1 VLRAERCQVTGQGQ
15 PLNQRARR
23 LPGGSCSCHRQQFT
37 LKRPPVVIESP
48 CAIADIDMAD
58 HRLPGLL
65 EPDWREPRRR
75 VPLQERP
82 RQDVARARSKE
93 RLIAT
98 PPRQQLISPLRG
110 GPPVTRR
117 RYVSH
122 ENYITT
128 PDRQLTQLVRS
139 RSLDGVAGIALG
151 SFHGFAGLKDRG
163 WTILDVLHDRL
174 GGLGVPV
181 LGGLFC
187 GHDLAGA
194 DGRPDQ
200 SAIAIGAMAVLDADR
215 GRLTLEPCVQ

>member
-1 VLRAERCQVTGQGQ
+1 MKASALGVRWLETRNVGKSTRPRVEGVLRWQPAVVPRAERRQLTGQGQ

-23 LPGGSCSCHRQQFT
+23 LPGGSCSCHRQQLI
-37 LKRPPVVIESP
+37 LKRPPVVVESP
-48 CAIADIDMAD
+48 PAIADIDMAH

-75 VPLQERP
+75 IPLQERP

-98 PPRQQLISPLRG
+98 LPRQQLISPLRG

-128 PDRQLTQLVRS
+128 PAARTYLHLALWRHCRVP
-139 RSLDGVAGIALG
+139 GI
-151 SFHGFAGLKDRG
+151 HG
-163 WTILDVLHDRL
+163 
-174 GGLGVPV
+174 
-181 LGGLFC
+181 C
-187 GHDLAGA
+187 LAGPT
-194 DGRPDQ
+194 GSGSSC
-200 SAIAIGAMAVLDADR
+200 SAASPR
-215 GRLTLEPCVQ
+215 